1 MILAQVQR
9 CQLIIIACQR
19 CQAAILFHVQF
30 CQFIIATIQLFQLRL
45 VPDIQLHQL
54 ISRAIQ
60 FFQLEALAD
69 IQRHQVVVGTIKF
82 DQFPH
87 AIHYDIRYIVIG
99 AIHLLKIQ
107 PIENAQIHVG
117 QFIIGAIQFFQ
128 SARKNINRLFQLILG
143 TIQLLQFEIF
153 ANIKCCQAD
162 TVAIQ
167 LFEIFKETDSFK
179 TFDCITGWNRHIL
192 DIHIKLAI
200 AICVTTILE
209 KAPKFRIREIKLKIR
224 RIKINFCVRRKGAEG
239 QKGEY
244 HCQRQEHTD
253 KARSF

>member
-1 MILAQVQR
+1 M
-9 CQLIIIACQR
+9 
-19 CQAAILFHVQF
+19 
-30 CQFIIATIQLFQLRL
+30 
-45 VPDIQLHQL
+45 

-107 PIENAQIHVG
+107 PRANAQIHVG

-128 SARKNINRLFQLILG
+128 SAWKNRKILFQLIPG
-143 TIQLLQFEIF
+143 TIQLLQFEIH

-167 LFEIFKETDSFK
+167 LFERFKELDPFK
-179 TFDCITGWNRHIL
+179 TFDFVAGWNRHTL
-192 DIHIKLAI
+192 DIHIELAI
-200 AICVTTILE
+200 VVCVTTISE
-209 KAPKFRIREIKLKIR
+209 KAPKFRIWELKCKIR
-224 RIKINFCVRRKGAEG
+224 RIKSNSCARRVCRKGAEG
-239 QKGEY
+239 QEGE
-244 HCQRQEHTD
+244 HHGQRQKGAD
-253 KARSF
+253 KARSFWESLFHGVLLSV